1 MNHLASFVI
10 AMAIAAL
17 YNFAFLYNS
26 KISTKNF
33 WKNVALTLSCIIL
46 IAEYCFFGKKMEIPL
61 DGIFW
66 FMIFNIVFEYICN
79 WMLKER
85 VAGKSMDV
93 YDIMKICCDSKT
105 VTICNYKI
113 IPHKFLINDGVSAL
127 DKDIEHHSNPSL
139 YEKNHHINT
148 NFISLEDGWLI
159 VYSQDTDKSVSPFN
173 NIEYDNSDK
182 RNCMIL
188 STDELVGL
196 LYMLSDELKRDDI
209 IYS

>member
-1 MNHLASFVI
+1 MNYLASFVI
-10 AMAIAAL
+10 AMALAAL

-33 WKNVALTLSCIIL
+33 WKNVALIVACIVFLSGCYSG
-46 IAEYCFFGKKMEIPL
+46 EKMNIPL

-66 FMIFNIVFEYICN
+66 FMILNIIFEYICN
-79 WMLKER
+79 WMIKER

-93 YDIMKICCDSKT
+93 YNIMKICCNSKT
-105 VTICNYKI
+105 ITIRNYKI
-113 IPHKFLINDGVSAL
+113 IPHKFLINDDVS
-127 DKDIEHHSNPSL
+127 DKDNEHHSNPSL
-139 YEKNHHINT
+139 YEKNDHINT
-148 NFISLEDGWLI
+148 NFISLKDGLWLI

-173 NIEYDNSDK
+173 NDDYENSDK

-196 LYMLSDELKRDDI
+196 LYMVSDELKRDDI

>member
-1 MNHLASFVI
+1 MNYLASFVI
-10 AMAIAAL
+10 AMALAAL

-33 WKNVALTLSCIIL
+33 WKNIALILACIVL
-46 IAEYCFFGKKMEIPL
+46 IAEYCYSGKKMDIPL

-79 WMLKER
+79 WMIKER
-85 VAGKSMDV
+85 VAGKTMSI
-93 YDIMKICCDSKT
+93 YDIMKCCDSKT

-113 IPHKFLINDGVSAL
+113 VPYKFLISNDNAL

-139 YEKNHHINT
+139 YEKNNHINT
-148 NFISLEDGWLI
+148 NFISLKDGLWLI

-173 NIEYDNSDK
+173 NNDYDNSDK

-196 LYMLSDELKRDDI
+196 LYMLSDELKQDDI